1 MFWRG
6 NQVSGEW
13 HWQGGLPKKFR
24 PDSAFSG
31 LPGPLF
37 DTEIEVLEYAISI
50 TQMKIR
56 ELKEEE
62 ELLTERLEELKRKAQ
77 Q

>member
-1 MFWRG
+1 M
-6 NQVSGEW
+6 SLEW
-13 HWQGGLPKKFR
+13 HWQGGLPKQFR

-37 DTEIEVLEYAISI
+37 DTEIEVLEYAISV
-50 TQMKIR
+50 TQNKIR

-62 ELLTERLEELKRKAQ
+62 ELLSQRLEELKQEEGSR
-77 Q
+77 